1 MITLTDLVTSLG
13 AGLLRLVVAG
23 PGAEIRDVVLAE
35 PGEGAGQPGDLVL
48 GVGVTHPH
56 AAAELAERAAAAGA
70 EGLVLKAAVIRTS
83 GIGDIAERL
92 GLALVELQPH
102 VSWTGAVWLLRSV
115 IDRGA
120 GTDADAAGVRGTLF
134 ALADAAA
141 DIVEAPVTVEDAHSR
156 VLAYSARQEITDSA
170 RVSTIVGR
178 RVPAEVTAH
187 FRARGVYRRL
197 AGSSEPVLT
206 PPGPDGLLPRLI
218 IPVRA
223 GGEWLGS
230 IWAVAEKP
238 VPPERMRELEGVGSA
253 LALHLLHLRADAGLG
268 RRMLEGRLS
277 AVLRHGEREA
287 ASALPPGPWRV
298 IVLGAPDGVRD
309 VGAHALVWESVA
321 RRAGWEQPLTVE
333 LDGLLYCLVSDVGN
347 DSATTPRPGSVRWL
361 RNILGESSPHD
372 RSSYAVMGGLAH
384 APEEIPRSRG
394 EAAELSRLVTA
405 GRLPAAASSGL
416 LRVED
421 VWDALVVERAQA
433 ATRIE
438 AGLLGGPLAALSAHD
453 REHGTAHLATLTAW
467 LDFHGDP
474 RGAAH
479 ALRIHP
485 NTLRYR
491 MRRLG
496 EVAPVD
502 LSSPRVRLALRL
514 QLGAMEAAR

>member
-187 FRARGVYRRL
+187 FRAAAST
-197 AGSSEPVLT
+197 AGS
-206 PPGPDGLLPRLI
+206 
-218 IPVRA
+218 
-223 GGEWLGS
+223 
-230 IWAVAEKP
+230 P
-238 VPPERMRELEGVGSA
+238 VP
-253 LALHLLHLRADAGLG
+253 
-268 RRMLEGRLS
+268 
-277 AVLRHGEREA
+277 
-287 ASALPPGPWRV
+287 ASR
-298 IVLGAPDGVRD
+298 
-309 VGAHALVWESVA
+309 
-321 RRAGWEQPLTVE
+321 
-333 LDGLLYCLVSDVGN
+333 C
-347 DSATTPRPGSVRWL
+347 
-361 RNILGESSPHD
+361 
-372 RSSYAVMGGLAH
+372 
-384 APEEIPRSRG
+384 
-394 EAAELSRLVTA
+394 
-405 GRLPAAASSGL
+405 
-416 LRVED
+416 
-421 VWDALVVERAQA
+421 
-433 ATRIE
+433 
-438 AGLLGGPLAALSAHD
+438 
-453 REHGTAHLATLTAW
+453 
-467 LDFHGDP
+467 
-474 RGAAH
+474 
-479 ALRIHP
+479 
-485 NTLRYR
+485 
-491 MRRLG
+491 
-496 EVAPVD
+496 
-502 LSSPRVRLALRL
+502 
-514 QLGAMEAAR
+514 